1 MEQKHADRLISNVGT
16 HRERMKRILL
26 VAVLVSVLCG
36 CSKYA
41 VEPTSNAILV
51 LAPYRH
57 AGTWIFDDP
66 RVGLLAEPFVS
77 GVPEIIDKLIAEA
90 DIPDADKGFRLLFS
104 ARPFPG
110 YQVKVLWLREEGS
123 GNWYYSE
130 KYDLEGWLC
139 PALFKYFKEAPKEIY
154 AKVEV
159 R

>member
-1 MEQKHADRLISNVGT
+1 M
-16 HRERMKRILL
+16 
-26 VAVLVSVLCG
+26 AVLVSVLCG

-41 VEPTSNAILV
+41 VEPTSKAILV

-57 AGTWIFDDP
+57 AGTWSFDDP
-66 RVGLLAEPFVS
+66 RVGLLAEPFMS
-77 GVPEIIDKLIAEA
+77 GVPEIIDKLVAEA

-110 YQVKVLWLREEGS
+110 YQVKVLWLREEAG

-154 AKVEV
+154 AKTEA